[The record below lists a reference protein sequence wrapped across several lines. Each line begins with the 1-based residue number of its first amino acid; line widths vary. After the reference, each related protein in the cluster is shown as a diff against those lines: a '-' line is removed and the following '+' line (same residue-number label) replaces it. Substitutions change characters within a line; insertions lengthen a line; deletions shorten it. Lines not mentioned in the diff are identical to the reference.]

1 MTTQV
6 SNELETFIKGGSE
19 QVEEVG
25 QETVTNDQPQEQA
38 KVEEAA
44 PTAESKDPS
53 QPEKEESWTKKAV
66 LDERR
71 KRQEI
76 EAKLREYESKANKQE
91 QQVEEGGEQ
100 QEIPVSSLILHE
112 RINLS
117 RELMIDKH
125 EDYEEME
132 SVFVDMAKDNPM
144 LVHQM
149 NQSANP
155 AKFAYNKAKEH
166 SQYLEYQAIKD
177 NEDYKAFIEARKS
190 GAIQKPQVETES
202 QKRNKSAIKMP
213 DLINAT
219 SAKSGHI
226 EGTKDLNQIFGR

>member
-6 SNELETFIKGGSE
+6 SSELETFIKGGSE
-19 QVEEVG
+19 RAEEVG

-38 KVEEAA
+38 EVEETA
-44 PTAESKDPS
+44 PTAENKEPG
-53 QPEKEESWTKKAV
+53 QHEKEESWTKKAV

-76 EAKLREYESKANKQE
+76 EAKLREYESKVNKQE
-91 QQVEEGGEQ
+91 QQIEEGGEQ

-166 SQYLEYQAIKD
+166 AQYLEYQSIKD
-177 NEDYKAFIEARKS
+177 TDDFKAFVEARKS

-202 QKRNKSAIKMP
+202 QKRNKSAIKVP